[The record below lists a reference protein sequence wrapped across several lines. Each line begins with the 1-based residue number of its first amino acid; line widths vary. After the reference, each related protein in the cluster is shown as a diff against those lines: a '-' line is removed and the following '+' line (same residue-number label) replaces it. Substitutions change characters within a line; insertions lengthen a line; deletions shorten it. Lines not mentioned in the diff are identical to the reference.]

1 MAKLS
6 ESFFSLRGLL
16 VFIVFSVAVFLFFN
30 LQNLP
35 LIGTGLLVYSAES
48 TPSALVL
55 EVLLFMWGVV
65 CAGLCFLAAK
75 IFVKELKG
83 GLTLVSL
90 GIAIIALGF
99 FLEIEY
105 ISGITL
111 VIEITPALRNLVTVA
126 GFAIIFFGLYS
137 IYAASLKIQTT
148 YHPYK
153 KDE

>member
-1 MAKLS
+1 M
-6 ESFFSLRGLL
+6 
-16 VFIVFSVAVFLFFN
+16 VFIAVSVAVFLFFN

-35 LIGTGLLVYSAES
+35 FVGTGFLIYSPEAS
-48 TPSALVL
+48 PNALVL
-55 EVLLFMWGVV
+55 EVTLFMWGIV

-105 ISGITL
+105 LSGLTL
-111 VIEITPALRNLVTVA
+111 VIEITPALRNAVTAA

-137 IYAASLKIQTT
+137 IYSASLKIQTT
-148 YHPYK
+148 YYPYRK
-153 KDE
+153 E